1 MSSVPAN
8 TSTST
13 ANTAPASAAPQR
25 KFAAP
30 RVLPE
35 TQAYWEAANVGQLL
49 VKKCLDCGEFHHYPR
64 DICPHCLSAN
74 TAWEKAA
81 GTGKVYSFSTMGK
94 GDAAYTMALVTLN
107 EGVTMM
113 TNLVDC
119 DPTQVAIGQVVRVA
133 FKTSSSGQAVPMF
146 TPA

>member
-1 MSSVPAN
+1 MSATTLPI
-8 TSTST
+8 
-13 ANTAPASAAPQR
+13 AATR
-25 KFAAP
+25 KIPAP

-35 TQAYWEAANVGQLL
+35 TQAYWEAANTGQLL

-81 GTGKVYSFSTMGK
+81 GTGTVYSFSTMGK
-94 GDAAYTMALVTLN
+94 GDAAYTMALVTLD

-119 DPTQVAIGQVVRVA
+119 DPAQVVIGQAVKVT
-133 FKTSSSGQAVPMF
+133 FKPSSGGAGGGQAVPMF